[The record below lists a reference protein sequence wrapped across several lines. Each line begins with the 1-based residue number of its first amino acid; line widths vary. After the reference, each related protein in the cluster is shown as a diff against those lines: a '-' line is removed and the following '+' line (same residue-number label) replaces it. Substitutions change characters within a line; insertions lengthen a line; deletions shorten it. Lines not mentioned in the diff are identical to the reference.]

1 MAFFCHWCSTW
12 KYFALYSLNSIWIS
26 NNYYNWCFMLI
37 LSLSTYTKF
46 KLKLESEPSRKYDI
60 FKGYDSIFSKK
71 VNCLLSNKPGFSVK
85 FYPLRPRTWNL
96 EYLMDHIRITYQLA
110 PLNYCGDENSPTAA
124 PLLLADLFHYSNQF
138 RLDYEKNT
146 KTIMFDPLFYTCHC
160 FSWYHY
166 KTTK

>member
-60 FKGYDSIFSKK
+60 FKGYDPIFSKK

-110 PLNYCGDENSPTAA
+110 PLNYCGDENSPKNCTTTLDR
-124 PLLLADLFHYSNQF
+124 PFLLFKSVSLGLWKILRQ
-138 RLDYEKNT
+138 
-146 KTIMFDPLFYTCHC
+146 
-160 FSWYHY
+160 
-166 KTTK
+166 